1 MFQHLEYFPFGETFV
16 EEHSNTQRAPYLFT
30 GKELDE
36 DTGLYYYGAR
46 HYDPRTSLW
55 QSADP
60 VLAKY
65 LPSAGEEA
73 GPTDDIKISLP
84 SLANNY
90 GSPRH
95 ALPGIGGVFTGKNL
109 SLYAYTQQN
118 PVRYRDPDGNMADDA
133 VVWGI
138 ALAEPS
144 PFGEIAAAAYTI
156 GKYSLIAAG
165 VLTVASLPGD
175 TAQTDTK
182 AKAGPT
188 TATSTDTAPP
198 SGDGR
203 RMFYHGT
210 DADSLMS
217 LAGGQTLDPKIAAGL
232 RHSKGAP
239 GFYLATDKDAALYFA
254 SRSGSSYGVMGYAI
268 SGKAYGALSAAGAV
282 ERPVPAGGIQQAGQ
296 IPGNELYIP
305 PSAFPVFNEMMGA
318 GEITPVPVP

>member
-118 PVRYRDPDGNMADDA
+118 PVRYRDPDGRFFKEPAATGLAADVAVPEPSDA
-133 VVWGI
+133 FLPKWAAWGVVI
-138 ALAEPS
+138 ALAVAADYVIYDQITKTDEDDKDRGRYVYRALRS
-144 PFGEIAAAAYTI
+144 GELTP
-156 GKYSLIAAG
+156 AG
-165 VLTVASLPGD
+165 IEAKNP
-175 TAQTDTK
+175 K
-182 AKAGPT
+182 AKWKQAQHVRQGKRSKSQWIS
-188 TATSTDTAPP
+188 TSKSLSRVLADYDSGNGVIRIDLDKLPSSAHDVSSGVFTDGSKHPVG
-198 SGDGR
+198 S
-203 RMFYHGT
+203 
-210 DADSLMS
+210 
-217 LAGGQTLDPKIAAGL
+217 KIAIENQEVL
-232 RHSKGAP
+232 IEKFVP
-239 GFYLATDKDAALYFA
+239 IT
-254 SRSGSSYGVMGYAI
+254 AI
-268 SGKAYGALSAAGAV
+268 
-282 ERPVPAGGIQQAGQ
+282 
-296 IPGNELYIP
+296 EL
-305 PSAFPVFNEMMGA
+305 VK
-318 GEITPVPVP
+318 